1 MGNIKNVCKTYL
13 GIDEKEPVK
22 VGVITEKK
30 KNPITKTDL
39 LKIKKKE
46 SYCPKRKNKL
56 KKRIKKLQ

>member
-30 KNPITKTDL
+30 KKSN
-39 LKIKKKE
+39 
-46 SYCPKRKNKL
+46 N
-56 KKRIKKLQ
+56 